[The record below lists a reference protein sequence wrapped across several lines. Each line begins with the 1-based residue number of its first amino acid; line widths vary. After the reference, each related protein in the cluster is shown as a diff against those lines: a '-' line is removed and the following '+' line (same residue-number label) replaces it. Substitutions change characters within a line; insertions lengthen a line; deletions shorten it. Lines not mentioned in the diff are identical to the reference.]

1 MYTVVYFM
9 LLYSA
14 VVRYL
19 VLLKVSRLQSSIC
32 CHQTVLFHSMQLHS
46 HISDANN
53 IDKATSEVLL
63 VHIINMELSFSEQPS
78 DQTVI

>member
-19 VLLKVSRLQSSIC
+19 VLLKVSDYRAVFVA
-32 CHQTVLFHSMQLHS
+32 TKLFCFILCSYTA
-46 HISDANN
+46 IS
-53 IDKATSEVLL
+53 VML
-63 VHIINMELSFSEQPS
+63 II
-78 DQTVI
+78 